1 MRPAPSGV
9 WRLLRYINSMGTQT
23 DSFKCIVTA
32 LVLTVG
38 YSLPA
43 VGATLDEL
51 FDDLAAAEDG
61 GGARIERQIVGIWEK
76 SGSPSFD
83 MLLRR
88 GKDALSAGAP
98 DVALDHFSA
107 LVDHAPDFAAGYNGR
122 ATAYFLLG
130 MTGPA
135 LEDLRQTLVLNPRH
149 FGAMRGVG
157 VILEDL
163 GRPKDALDVYRA
175 ILALNPGSI
184 DIHEAADRLELELE
198 GQAL

>member
-1 MRPAPSGV
+1 
-9 WRLLRYINSMGTQT
+9 MGTQT

-135 LEDLRQTLVLNPRH
+135 LDDLRQTLVLNPRH

-184 DIHEAADRLELELE
+184 DIQEAADRLELELE